1 MKFFINH
8 FKNILLHYNQT
19 DSITME
25 NNEEVISRL
34 KFIGHI
40 EKEEKIN
47 IRQCSRQPNNI
58 FTKLSRTLIYP
69 DNRYNS
75 LKFIK
80 DVILRSFEII
90 ENLIHNRYTLTC
102 KSIITDLVKAKQ
114 GMLNLKYTYNDD
126 TKFCCDMDVLIE
138 QVTTKLTHI
147 KEHHPS
153 LFEHKSDTVQQPPI
167 QSPIQPPNQPPI
179 QPEPKS
185 EKEPQPQ
192 PQPDSETK
200 PNLNKKHSK

>member
-1 MKFFINH
+1 
-8 FKNILLHYNQT
+8 
-19 DSITME
+19 ME

-69 DNRYNS
+69 DNRTNS

-90 ENLIHNRYTLTC
+90 EILIHNRHTITC

-138 QVTTKLTHI
+138 QVTSKITDL
-147 KEHHPS
+147 KEHNPT
-153 LFEHKSDTVQQPPI
+153 LFEHKSDT
-167 QSPIQPPNQPPI
+167 QS
-179 QPEPKS
+179 
-185 EKEPQPQ
+185 PQPQ
-192 PQPDSETK
+192 QPSQPPQLPQASQPLETPQYLDNEIKPETK
-200 PNLNKKHSK
+200 PNLNKKNTK

>member
-153 LFEHKSDTVQQPPI
+153 LFEHKSDTVQQ
-167 QSPIQPPNQPPI
+167 SPIQPPI

>member
-1 MKFFINH
+1 
-8 FKNILLHYNQT
+8 
-19 DSITME
+19 ME

-69 DNRYNS
+69 DNRTNS

-80 DVILRSFEII
+80 DIILRSFDII
-90 ENLIHNRYTLTC
+90 ENLIHNRHIITC
-102 KSIITDLVKAKQ
+102 KSIISDLVKAKQ

-126 TKFCCDMDVLIE
+126 TKFCCDIDVLIE
-138 QVTTKLTHI
+138 QVTTKITHL
-147 KEHHPS
+147 KEHNPE
-153 LFEHKSDTVQQPPI
+153 LFEHKSDT
-167 QSPIQPPNQPPI
+167 QSQ
-179 QPEPKS
+179 
-185 EKEPQPQ
+185 QPQ
-192 PQPDSETK
+192 PSETPQEIDTEIK
-200 PNLNKKHSK
+200 QNLNKKNIK

>member
-1 MKFFINH
+1 MNIFLFGINH
-8 FKNILLHYNQT
+8 FKNIQVYNQT
-19 DSITME
+19 DPIAME

-69 DNRYNS
+69 DNRTNS

-90 ENLIHNRYTLTC
+90 ENLIHNHYILTC
-102 KSIITDLVKAKQ
+102 KSMITDLVKAKQ

-138 QVTTKLTHI
+138 QVTSKITHL
-147 KEHHPS
+147 KEHNPT
-153 LFEHKSDTVQQPPI
+153 LFEPKSDTQPQQPQQPQQSQQPPQTLQEI
-167 QSPIQPPNQPPI
+167 DIEVK
-179 QPEPKS
+179 PEIK
-185 EKEPQPQ
+185 Q
-192 PQPDSETK
+192 
-200 PNLNKKHSK
+200 NLNKKNTK